1 MLFSSSFL
9 RILRSQP
16 SLGWDGD
23 DEYED
28 DDGDDGKKG
37 GKEQD
42 DAKSMKF
49 TGIFLAA
56 VSGLFFTLCSVTVK
70 MLPRIDPAEVL
81 FFRAVVQFVLIIPLL
96 ALAKSNPLGPKGVR
110 LLVYLQVKNNL
121 SGLSNQLNVC

>member
-110 LLVYLQVKNNL
+110 LLVYLQVKT
-121 SGLSNQLNVC
+121 